1 MTAFNTAPNQTA
13 PDHAGAPSARAEMA
27 LQSPEGLPPSAAPTV
42 NAPKAPSRAPR
53 KAATPT
59 PNARAT
65 SPSKTVRRAQTKRAA
80 PTVSQAATSKK
91 VAKHPPEPLPKA
103 RPTAKSDGAAKKL
116 SSKTA
121 EKSIGSKKAP
131 KPKEKLVRDSFTMPQ
146 EDYALIAGLKH
157 RALMFKRPTKKSELL
172 RAGLHALQALPAAT
186 LREALDS
193 LTPLK
198 VGRPKRGAP

>member
-1 MTAFNTAPNQTA
+1 MSHSRTAGQDGSRSRHRLPAALLTGLLA
-13 PDHAGAPSARAEMA
+13 AGALAGCGPAPELGRGAASQ
-27 LQSPEGLPPSAAPTV
+27 LQTQVLA
-42 NAPKAPSRAPR
+42 
-53 KAATPT
+53 
-59 PNARAT
+59 
-65 SPSKTVRRAQTKRAA
+65 
-80 PTVSQAATSKK
+80 VSQAAASKK

-103 RPTAKSDGAAKKL
+103 RPTAKSGGAAKKL

-121 EKSIGSKKAP
+121 EKSISSKKAP

-146 EDYALIAGLKH
+146 EDYALIAGLKN
-157 RALMFKRPTKKSELL
+157 RALMFRRPTKKSELL

-198 VGRPKRGAP
+198 VGRPKRGAL